1 MSTLFV
7 NNLNTASGT
16 SIALASGKTLDA
28 SGGTLTPSVGQVVQI
43 ATNTITQASFQ
54 TTSTSFTDVT
64 GWFVN
69 ITPKFNNSK
78 IIWRTNI
85 TSNVNDDNGYGRFRV
100 VDANNSDTQIHA
112 ATYVGQAGYYAAT
125 NAWDEHQYTCIM
137 ASSGT
142 TNAMQL
148 QLQVAVFQGGTYSAN
163 WSSGDGRVI
172 EAIEI
177 KV

>member
-28 SGGTLTPSVGQVVQI
+28 SAGVLTPSAGQIVQI
-43 ATNTITQASFQ
+43 ATNTITQGTFQ
-54 TTSTSFTDVT
+54 TTSGTFTDVT

-78 IIWRTNI
+78 IIWRTNV
-85 TSNVNDDNGYGRFRV
+85 TSNINDGDGYGRFRV
-100 VDANNSDTQIHA
+100 VDANNSDTVIH
-112 ATYVGQAGYYAAT
+112 TNVYCGQSNYYAAT
-125 NAWDEHQYTCIM
+125 NEWMENQYTCIM
-137 ASSGT
+137 ASCGT
-142 TNAMQL
+142 TSAMQL
-148 QLQVAVFQGGTYSAN
+148 QLQVLVSNGGTYSAN
-163 WSSGDGRVI
+163 WSSGDVRLI